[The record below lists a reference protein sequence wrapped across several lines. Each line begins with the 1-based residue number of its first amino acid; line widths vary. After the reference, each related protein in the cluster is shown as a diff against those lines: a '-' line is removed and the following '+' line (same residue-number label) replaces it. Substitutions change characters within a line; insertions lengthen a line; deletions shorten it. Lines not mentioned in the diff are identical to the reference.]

1 VPVQIQSPLQDGQ
14 TGRGRSH
21 AVELGQRGHESQ
33 VAAFLAARLQV
44 WFVFFQGKAK
54 KNENHEGMNEEDRGL
69 SLFIKCSVFYFI
81 FIFSF
86 LLTWRGSED
95 KSAGRGAASGF
106 RHLVD
111 DTAREKKIAEEEEE
125 EEEEGPRSWLSEQ
138 WEEIILKS

>member
-1 VPVQIQSPLQDGQ
+1 
-14 TGRGRSH
+14 
-21 AVELGQRGHESQ
+21 
-33 VAAFLAARLQV
+33 
-44 WFVFFQGKAK
+44 
-54 KNENHEGMNEEDRGL
+54 MNEEDRGL

-95 KSAGRGAASGF
+95 KSAGRGATASGF